1 MKTSSPELLVCQC
14 GNAVLCV
21 CVQMMCEVMPTISEA
36 EVGSNGGALGPGSPV
51 QTDSEGHFES
61 LMVSML
67 EERDRLLDTL
77 RETQEN
83 LCVTQSKLHE
93 ISHERDSL
101 QRQLNSA
108 LPQVTAGSSVSVRSR
123 SHQQQKPT
131 VCFIIYTVA

>member
-1 MKTSSPELLVCQC
+1 
-14 GNAVLCV
+14 
-21 CVQMMCEVMPTISEA
+21 MMCEVMPTISEA
-36 EVGSNGGALGPGSPV
+36 EVGGNGSALGSGSPV

-93 ISHERDSL
+93 ISHDRDSL

-108 LPQVTAGSSVSVRSR
+108 LPQVTHATWTRPGLPS
-123 SHQQQKPT
+123 PT
-131 VCFIIYTVA
+131 TVFC